1 MSGPRPVH
9 LSRRGAVYVARFRLP
24 SDLAKRLGIAEV
36 RRSLLTKDLAE
47 ARRRCLLAAAWF
59 STAVEQLRGMT
70 DLSRSDLEKAV
81 RVFFE
86 RLQQEVDQPR
96 EIPADHFDR
105 EVDFQLEATRN
116 RIAVLDGQLIA
127 NQFSPAV
134 QWNAEELVRLLGAT
148 LPDLTEQLRLVAMQL
163 AARAEREQM
172 QYLTHQLTSPA
183 TVFAPS
189 DQLFLPGA
197 PTSSPTALHSP
208 QITPT
213 TSGKTLSEA
222 SAEYL
227 RKKKIKG
234 VGLSQITELE
244 RSLGWLQEVL
254 GADRRLPTVTKDEM
268 RTFRDDLER
277 LEVSLRGRR
286 APFKDRLTNDPT
298 KQIRSVTSTRYW
310 KAIQSFFE
318 WCTVELSL
326 PADPTLG
333 LKIEKRKHEQP
344 ESPEPFSE
352 DELRKFLQT
361 PVFAG
366 YKPIK
371 HFSTPGPCRK
381 RGPQFWAGI
390 LPLYTGL
397 RAGEFTQLLPSDFVF
412 DHEIPHLKVQEVD
425 GSGEKVKST
434 KNLASIRD
442 VPLAPDLLTLGLRE
456 YVERR
461 AKRFPKDRVFSYFR
475 TGTQGRKSDGMSK
488 FWLAY
493 LKLFGLWKPGR
504 ATHVMRHTIIARLR
518 ALEIAEEDISAF
530 VGHSGKTMTS
540 RYGGAYPL
548 ARKAGT
554 AAKLNYGFD
563 LVAAVGGPYDS
574 TQHAL

>member
-1 MSGPRPVH
+1 VSGPRPPH
-9 LSRRGAVYVARFRLP
+9 LTRRDAVYVVRFRLP
-24 SDLAKRLGIAEV
+24 ADLAKRTGVGEL
-36 RRSLLTKDLAE
+36 RRSLFTKDLAE
-47 ARRRCLLAAAWF
+47 ARRRCLLASEWF
-59 STAVEQLRGMT
+59 GHAVEQLREMKT
-70 DLSRSDLEKAV
+70 VSRSDLEGAA
-81 RVFFE
+81 RQFFGTL
-86 RLQQEVDQPR
+86 RDEVDQPR
-96 EIPADHFDR
+96 DFPDDHYDQ
-105 EVDFQLEATRN
+105 ELDFQLASTRDHIGKLDDQLRSN
-116 RIAVLDGQLIA
+116 RYSPGVEWTA
-127 NQFSPAV
+127 N
-134 QWNAEELVRLLGAT
+134 ELVRLLGAT

-197 PTSSPTALHSP
+197 PTSSPPAFHSP
-208 QITPT
+208 QITPVP
-213 TSGKTLSEA
+213 SGKTLSEA

-310 KAIQSFFE
+310 KAVQSFFE

-326 PADPTLG
+326 PSDPTLG
-333 LKIEKRKHEQP
+333 LKIEKRKHETP

-371 HFSTPGPCRK
+371 HYSTPGPCRK
-381 RGPQFWAGI
+381 RGAQFWAGI

-397 RAGEFTQLLPSDFVF
+397 RAGEFTQLLPTDFVF

-425 GSGEKVKST
+425 GNGDKVKST

-442 VPLAPDLLTLGLRE
+442 VPLAADLLTLGLRE
-456 YVERR
+456 YVERQ
-461 AKRFPKDRVFSYFR
+461 AKRFPKERVFSYFR
-475 TGTQGRKSDGMSK
+475 TGNQGRRSDGMSR
-488 FWLAY
+488 FWLDY

-518 ALEIAEEDISAF
+518 ALEVAEEDISAF

-563 LVAAVGGPYDS
+563 LVEAVGGPYSDAI
-574 TQHAL
+574 HRV